1 MNASAGQSGQ
11 VASHDFTF
19 SINSPD
25 DVSWRA
31 RINQQMR
38 LKPGFPD
45 NTAFYVPLGQNQLS
59 REKIDWNQKTFATG
73 SMNIPWPTVRYLP
86 KRPDIQNENPETG
99 FKPVTSKTRPHPD
112 KKANKQQYNKTQ
124 QLNQ

>member
-19 SINSPD
+19 TINTPD

-31 RINQQMR
+31 AINQQMR

-45 NTAFYVPLGQNQLS
+45 YVFYPTLGNQQMS

-73 SMNIPWPTVRYLP
+73 SMNIPWPQNRYLP
-86 KRPDIQNENPETG
+86 KRPDIQNDSVDTG
-99 FKPVTSKTRPHPD
+99 FKPVTSKTRPRPD
-112 KKANKQQYNKTQ
+112 KKANKTQLSKTQ
-124 QLNQ
+124 QLDQ